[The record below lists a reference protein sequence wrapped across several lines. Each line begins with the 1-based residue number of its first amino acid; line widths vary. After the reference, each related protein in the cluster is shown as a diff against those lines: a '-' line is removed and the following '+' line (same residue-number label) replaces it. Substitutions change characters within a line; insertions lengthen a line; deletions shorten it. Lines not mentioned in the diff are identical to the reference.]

1 MLGRQDFAQRA
12 RVFPRVKHARA
23 DRSRVGRVGNQEGH
37 DITLFAARRLAFV
50 LLVVLG
56 AVAEMST
63 SGSQPGAM
71 PPGRSSNRL
80 VFTPMMRAVFSARSR

>member
-1 MLGRQDFAQRA
+1 MEPGLVLSAIRNCTTSRSSTRVALPSRSWSYSA
-12 RVFPRVKHARA
+12 RFP
-23 DRSRVGRVGNQEGH
+23 
-37 DITLFAARRLAFV
+37 
-50 LLVVLG
+50 
-56 AVAEMST
+56 EMST